1 MKKINFNIQLF
12 NDTATPDKVMVAGY
26 PVEFPDIPGYK
37 FVVHKAHKST
47 AWILSEHSTGA
58 SCGRPMVGLNKTR
71 KEAIEFGYNNIIMNI
86 EIFPEILKKCIIINL

>member
-37 FVVHKAHKST
+37 FVVHKAHKSA
-47 AWILSEHSTGA
+47 AWILSEYSTGY
-58 SCGRPMVGLNKTR
+58 SCGRNSEHSKT
-71 KEAIEFGYNNIIMNI
+71 KMEAIEYSHNKIMESI
-86 EIFPEILKKCIIINL
+86 EIFPEILKKCKIINF